1 MSNITKKAIAESFK
15 KLLSKKSLTKIT
27 VADIA
32 EDCGI
37 NRQTF
42 YYHFQDIY
50 DLANWMCIEE
60 ADRALKEKPTY
71 ETWQEGFLAL
81 FELARKDKVFIDNIF
96 RCLPLDGLQQY
107 LYKLVYPLLKGVI
120 DEIAVNYIVSDDDK
134 EWIINFYKYAFV
146 GFMLDWIK
154 NDMRDDP
161 KKIVE
166 KISVTVRGNVEQ
178 SLKSLSRRAD

>member
-15 KLLSKKSLTKIT
+15 KLLGQKPFTKIT

-32 EDCGI
+32 DDCGI

-50 DLANWMCIEE
+50 DLANWMCIEAAE
-60 ADRALKEKPTY
+60 RTLKEAPTY
-71 ETWQEGFLAL
+71 ETWQENFLAV
-81 FELARKDKVFIDNIF
+81 FELARKDKVFIDNVF

-107 LYKLVYPLLKGVI
+107 LYKLVYPLLKRVI
-120 DEIAVNYIVSDDDK
+120 DEVALNYIVSDEDK

-154 NDMRDDP
+154 NDMREDP
-161 KKIVE
+161 QKIVE
-166 KISVTVRGNVEQ
+166 NISAITHGNVEQ